1 MAYAG
6 RSQEAIEEFQIARSL
21 APTDPQ
27 NFLWSVGIAS
37 AEFQSARYSESI
49 CWYNRAFD
57 ENPASIWI
65 KRFLAPAYVLAD
77 RTDEAR
83 HTFAEFTSAYPDL
96 TISAVRASL
105 PWNALYLDRVS
116 EGLEIV
122 GMRL

>member
-1 MAYAG
+1 M
-6 RSQEAIEEFQIARSL
+6 S
-21 APTDPQ
+21 
-27 NFLWSVGIAS
+27 FLWSVGIAS
-37 AEFQSARYSESI
+37 AEFQMARYDESI
-49 CWYNRAFD
+49 AWYHRALA

-83 HTFAEFTSAYPDL
+83 HTFAEFTAAYPDL